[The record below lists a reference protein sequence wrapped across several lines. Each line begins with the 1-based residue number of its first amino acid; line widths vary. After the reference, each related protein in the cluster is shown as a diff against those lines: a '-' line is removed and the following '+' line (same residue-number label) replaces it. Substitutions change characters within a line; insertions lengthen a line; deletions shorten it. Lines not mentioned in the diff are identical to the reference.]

1 MQHVYSNNG
10 LGAVFSRW
18 DISSKRQGGFNPLV
32 KPLTAKADGRADTR
46 RWQDIRA
53 RAMDAKFDADRRR
66 VGERVAVSF
75 RWLFLIVLAVLNN
88 VTTVTSAEAR
98 GTVDILLAAWAV
110 MNVVVNIFLARGY
123 QPGKQFSLSTMS
135 LDIFFATGL
144 VYLSDGFSS
153 PFFLALF
160 LAVITNAVRFG
171 AAACVV
177 SALVISFIYLFVGG
191 SFTPANFTTDPNAT
205 IGKVFLFL
213 VVALATGYMTRELER
228 ERRQAVER
236 ATQADSLRELSVTM
250 VSDTDIKDVFTL
262 VVGHAVQMTLADQG
276 TLILASPEGFDT
288 AASAPDGDAS
298 AAAPVLDEEK
308 LSQVARTGEAAFG
321 VDRMSLV
328 IPVASGEG
336 VTALLSLTR
345 LKGTFT
351 NQDLFAVAALS
362 GSSAVPLANA
372 LRYHRS
378 TQEATTDGLTG
389 LANVR
394 EFRRRL
400 AATFARPERRSDS
413 FSVLLVDFDH
423 FKSVN
428 DEVGH
433 QHGDLVL
440 QLGARIVRSVART
453 QDMVARYGGDELV
466 VMAADTNAVG
476 AQRLARRIVEA
487 VHEAAIATTPGS
499 HLTFSIGAAT
509 YPDDALT
516 AAELVSAADQALY
529 LAKREGK
536 DRACTFPQLVT
547 ELELD
552 DSSLFAMLTDAGPQM
567 VGAVAHAVDHRSPL
581 NQGHSSRVAIIADAI
596 GRRSTLPMSR
606 LEDVRTAAFLHD
618 LGHMTLTAGQ
628 GFEVPGHAEGG
639 EKILHRAKF
648 PPEVSAC
655 VRSHHERWDGA
666 GKPDG
671 LAGEKIPLGARIIAV
686 AEGFEALTAG
696 RGCER
701 LSATAAL
708 QQVSEGSG
716 TEFDTAIIEALGR
729 AIRDGSLDMVTPD
742 LSLPAIAQPVVD
754 LAPQPQPSLL

>member
-1 MQHVYSNNG
+1 M
-10 LGAVFSRW
+10 
-18 DISSKRQGGFNPLV
+18 K
-32 KPLTAKADGRADTR
+32 AKAGGVRDTR

-53 RAMDAKFDADRRR
+53 RAMDDKFDADRRR

-88 VTTVTSAEAR
+88 VTTVTSADAR
-98 GTVDILLAAWAV
+98 GTVDILLGAWAV
-110 MNVVVNIFLARGY
+110 MNVVVNVLLARGY

-236 ATQADSLRELSVTM
+236 ASQADSLRELSMTM
-250 VSDTDIKDVFTL
+250 VSDTDIKDVFK
-262 VVGHAVQMTLADQG
+262 VVVDHAVQMTLADHG
-276 TLILASPEGFDT
+276 SLILASQEGFDVG
-288 AASAPDGDAS
+288 ASAPDGEAAS
-298 AAAPVLDEEK
+298 IVPEVLDEEK
-308 LSQVARTGEAAFG
+308 LAQVARTGEASIG
-321 VDRMSLV
+321 PDHRTLI
-328 IPVASGEG
+328 IPIASGDG
-336 VTALLSLTR
+336 VTALLNLTR
-345 LKGTFT
+345 VKGSFT
-351 NQDLFAVAALS
+351 NQDLFSVSALS

-394 EFRRRL
+394 EFRRTL
-400 AATFARPERRSDS
+400 AAAFARPERRTAQI
-413 FSVLLVDFDH
+413 SVLLVDFDH
-423 FKSVN
+423 FKTVN
-428 DEVGH
+428 DVVGH

-440 QLGARIVRSVART
+440 QLGARIVRTVARAP
-453 QDMVARYGGDELV
+453 DMVARYGGDEIVIL
-466 VMAADTNAVG
+466 ASDTNAVG
-476 AQRLARRIVEA
+476 AQRLAHRLIEA
-487 VHEAAIATTPGS
+487 VHAAAITTTPGN

-509 YPDDALT
+509 FPDDALT
-516 AAELVSAADQALY
+516 AVELVAAADQALY

-547 ELELD
+547 EMELD
-552 DSSLFAMLTDAGPQM
+552 DSSLFAMLADAGPQM
-567 VGAVAHAVDHRSPL
+567 VVAVAHAVDHRSPL
-581 NQGHSSRVAIIADAI
+581 TQGHSSRVAIIADAT
-596 GRRSTLPMSR
+596 GRRSSLPVTK

-618 LGHMTLTAGQ
+618 VGHMTLTAGH
-628 GFEVPGHAEGG
+628 GFEVPGHAEAG
-639 EKILHRAKF
+639 EKLLHRAKF
-648 PPEVSAC
+648 SPEVTGC
-655 VRSHHERWDGA
+655 VRSHHERWDGS

-671 LAGEKIPLGARIIAV
+671 LAGEKIPLGGRIIAV
-686 AEGFEALTAG
+686 AETFEALTAG
-696 RGCER
+696 RGFER
-701 LSATAAL
+701 QSAAVAL
-708 QQVSEGSG
+708 ERVIEGSG
-716 TEFDTAIIEALGR
+716 SEFDPAVVEALGK
-729 AIRDGSLDMVTPD
+729 ALRDGSLDLVTPD
-742 LSLPAIAQPVVD
+742 LSLPATAQLVVD
-754 LAPQPQPSLL
+754 LAAQPQPAQL

>member
-1 MQHVYSNNG
+1 
-10 LGAVFSRW
+10 
-18 DISSKRQGGFNPLV
+18 
-32 KPLTAKADGRADTR
+32 
-46 RWQDIRA
+46 
-53 RAMDAKFDADRRR
+53 MDDKFDADRRR

-88 VTTVTSAEAR
+88 VTTVTTPEAR
-98 GTVDILLAAWAV
+98 GTVDILLAAWAA
-110 MNVVVNIFLARGY
+110 MNVVVNILLAKGY

-171 AAACVV
+171 AAACVI
-177 SALVISFIYLFVGG
+177 SALVISFIYLFIGG

-236 ATQADSLRELSVTM
+236 AAQADSLRELSLAM
-250 VSDTDIKDVFTL
+250 VSDTDIKDVFRL
-262 VVGHAVQMTLADQG
+262 VVDHAVQMTIADHG
-276 TLILASPEGFDT
+276 ALILASQEGFDV
-288 AASAPDGDAS
+288 AASAPDGE
-298 AAAPVLDEEK
+298 AAAATPEFLDEER
-308 LSQVARTGEAAFG
+308 LAQVARTGEAALG
-321 VDRMSLV
+321 ADRRSLV
-328 IPVASGEG
+328 IPIASGEG

-345 LKGTFT
+345 LEGAFT
-351 NQDLFAVAALS
+351 NQDLFSVAALS

-372 LRYHRS
+372 LRFHRS

-400 AATFARPERRSDS
+400 AAAFARRDRVSAS

-440 QLGARIVRSVART
+440 QLGARIVRTAART
-453 QDMVARYGGDELV
+453 QDLVARYGGDELALIV
-466 VMAADTNAVG
+466 SDSTPAG
-476 AQRLARRIVEA
+476 GQGLARRIVDA
-487 VHEAAIATTPGS
+487 VHSAAIATTPGN
-499 HLTFSIGAAT
+499 HLTFSIGVAT
-509 YPDDALT
+509 YPNDALT
-516 AAELVSAADQALY
+516 AVELVAAADQALY

-536 DRACTFPQLVT
+536 DRACTFTQLVT

-552 DSSLFAMLTDAGPQM
+552 DVSLFTMMAEAGPQM
-567 VGAVAHAVDHRSPL
+567 VVAVAHAVDHRSPL
-581 NQGHSSRVAIIADAI
+581 SQGHSSRVATIADAI
-596 GRRSTLPMSR
+596 GRRSSVPANRM
-606 LEDVRTAAFLHD
+606 EDLRTAAFLHD
-618 LGHMTLTAGQ
+618 VGHMTLTAGQ
-628 GFEVPGHAEGG
+628 GFEVEGHAEAG
-639 EKILHRAKF
+639 EKIVHRAKF
-648 PPEVSAC
+648 PPEVMAYI
-655 VRSHHERWDGA
+655 RGHHERWDGK

-671 LAGEKIPLGARIIAV
+671 LVGEKIPVGARILSV
-686 AEGFEALTAG
+686 AETYEMLTAG
-696 RGCER
+696 RGIAR
-701 LSATAAL
+701 VAPTVAL
-708 QQVSEGSG
+708 DRITEGSG
-716 TEFDTAIIEALGR
+716 TEFDPSIVEALGR
-729 AIRDGSLDMVTPD
+729 TLRDGSLDLVTPD
-742 LSLPAIAQPVVD
+742 LALPAVAQAVVE
-754 LAPQPQPSLL
+754 LASEPQPPLL